1 MRALE
6 RIKVQS
12 IEKVNEKKDISISK
26 GPQETAKISIQ
37 SRALSHIFIS
47 SKARGKL
54 FNEQKSH

>member
-54 FNEQKSH
+54 